1 MNLKNTVSVKL
12 TFLPLSNKTALER
25 EFLASLQKLPCLERV
40 LKHQAAIF
48 KPAPTQLV
56 RYVKK
61 ARSPVS
67 ELNSR

>member
-40 LKHQAAIF
+40 LKHQAEEVLSNIQ
-48 KPAPTQLV
+48 TGTDTTC
-56 RYVKK
+56 
-61 ARSPVS
+61 
-67 ELNSR
+67 